1 MHDADAVHV
10 HCIALLSPCGG
21 VYETVGTYANA
32 SSCLPRD
39 ARGSPAGRGVS
50 FHEHEA

>member
-1 MHDADAVHV
+1 MMRMLYM
-10 HCIALLSPCGG
+10 CIASLFSLPAV

-50 FHEHEA
+50 FHDHEA